1 MLMKKLF
8 AGNWLAWLM
17 LGIGLLLT
25 AFSTYQVK
33 SRLEREQAVAFGFV
47 CDQVSA
53 RIEERLAAH
62 ALVLRGGSGLFDA
75 SGSVERNEW
84 SAYIN
89 AVRPAGVV
97 PGVVSIGFAAAVAAD
112 QLAAHSARMRQGRAG
127 YGVQPPG
134 ERAFY
139 APMIYLEPERSPKLV
154 GYDNF
159 ADPVRRAAMERA
171 RDSGAAALSGRVELL
186 HRVAGE
192 TQFGVVMYVPVYR
205 QGAAIGTPEERRAAL
220 AGWVFGVF
228 RTSELMT
235 GILAGALSDRDHSAD
250 LHVYAGATTNQ
261 AQLLFDSHPG
271 HPFAGPGSPGYQT
284 RTLEFN
290 GSRWLLEFDPSGQA
304 WQTGL
309 AGVWPALLDGVALS
323 GLLFVL
329 MLAVLNTRR
338 EAERIAAKLTA
349 ELRAH
354 SIQLGAIFDLSPDG
368 FVTFDAAHCVRYV
381 SPTFVAM
388 TGMNAAEMAGLDETV
403 FSARLAAACLPQAR
417 FIGVAPLR
425 ASAADVELDG
435 SRPVGSGG
443 ERRRQKIELAG
454 PPKRVLEVD
463 LRLSADEAISQILYF
478 RDVTHETEVDRMKS
492 EFLSTAAHELRTPMS
507 SIFGFTELL
516 MTRDLD
522 EADKRDFLRTIFGQ
536 SERMIAIINELLDL
550 SRIESRRGKDFVITA
565 IDLGELLRK
574 VVADFKTPDGRPAP
588 QLPSAADPLTV
599 KGDRRKLTQVLSN
612 VFSNAYK
619 YSPGG
624 GAVSVELLP
633 PQIDPRAEPGSAARR
648 VGIRIRDRGIGM
660 TPPQV
665 ARACERFYRADSSG
679 RIPGTGLGMS
689 IVKEIME
696 LHGGQVEIASEAGTG
711 TTVTLWLPAA
721 KTE

>member
-1 MLMKKLF
+1 
-8 AGNWLAWLM
+8 
-17 LGIGLLLT
+17 
-25 AFSTYQVK
+25 
-33 SRLEREQAVAFGFV
+33 
-47 CDQVSA
+47 
-53 RIEERLAAH
+53 
-62 ALVLRGGSGLFDA
+62 
-75 SGSVERNEW
+75 
-84 SAYIN
+84 
-89 AVRPAGVV
+89 
-97 PGVVSIGFAAAVAAD
+97 
-112 QLAAHSARMRQGRAG
+112 
-127 YGVQPPG
+127 
-134 ERAFY
+134 
-139 APMIYLEPERSPKLV
+139 
-154 GYDNF
+154 
-159 ADPVRRAAMERA
+159 
-171 RDSGAAALSGRVELL
+171 
-186 HRVAGE
+186 
-192 TQFGVVMYVPVYR
+192 MYVPVYR

-261 AQLLFDSHPG
+261 AQLLFDSHPN

-417 FIGVAPLR
+417 FIGVAQLR

-463 LRLSADEAISQILYF
+463 LRLSADEVISQILYF

-565 IDLGELLRK
+565 IDLGELLRT
-574 VVADFKTPDGRPAP
+574 VVAGFKTPDGRPAP

-648 VGIRIRDRGIGM
+648 VGIRISDRGIGM

-696 LHGGQVEIASEAGTG
+696 LHGGQVEIQSQLGAGTS
-711 TTVTLWLPAA
+711 VTLWLTVANAPA
-721 KTE
+721 